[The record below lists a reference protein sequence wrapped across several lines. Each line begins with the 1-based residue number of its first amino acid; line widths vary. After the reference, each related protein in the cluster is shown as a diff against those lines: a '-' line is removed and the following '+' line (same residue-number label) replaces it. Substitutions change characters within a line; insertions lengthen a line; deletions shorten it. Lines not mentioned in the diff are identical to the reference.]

1 MKVEIGWKLYYIEF
15 CDNLS
20 FCFWSI
26 FIIAVFIAA
35 IIILNLRH

>member
-1 MKVEIGWKLYYIEF
+1 
-15 CDNLS
+15 LS